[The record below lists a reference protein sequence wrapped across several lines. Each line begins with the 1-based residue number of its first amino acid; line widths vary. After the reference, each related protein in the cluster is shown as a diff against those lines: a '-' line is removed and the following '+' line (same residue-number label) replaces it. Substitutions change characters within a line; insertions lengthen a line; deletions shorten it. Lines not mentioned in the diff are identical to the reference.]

1 MAGTTAVVA
10 LVADNMLY
18 VANAGDSRCVLSRNG
33 KAVDMS
39 IDHKPDMPS
48 EKARIE
54 NAGAVIIE
62 GRVNGNINLSRS
74 IGDLEY
80 KEITSLPAE

>member
-1 MAGTTAVVA
+1 
-10 LVADNMLY
+10 
-18 VANAGDSRCVLSRNG
+18 
-33 KAVDMS
+33 MS
-39 IDHKPDMPS
+39 IDHKPDMPA

-54 NAGAVIIE
+54 RAGSMIVE

-80 KEITSLPAE
+80 KESHNLGPEEQAVTAFPEVKQTEIGPDDDFLILACDGIWDVLTS